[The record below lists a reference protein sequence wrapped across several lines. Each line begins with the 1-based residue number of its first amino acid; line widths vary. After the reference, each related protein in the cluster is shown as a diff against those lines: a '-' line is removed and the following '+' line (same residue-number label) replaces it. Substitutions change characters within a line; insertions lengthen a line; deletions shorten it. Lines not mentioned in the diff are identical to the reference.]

1 MPIRAPTHT
10 STALKM
16 VLPSLLV
23 SLSEQPGSVQTCEP
37 SAIRLPGTRRVPE
50 ERRSHRFYAPEMA
63 YGRELRLARG
73 AGRCHCGRCKRWRT
87 QCSKVRSDGVR
98 DGPSLRSQAVT
109 RSAVYPSL
117 SSDGHPPSIS
127 LPRAQELPRLILSLH
142 FFTSTLHTHYPLFT

>member
-1 MPIRAPTHT
+1 MAVNCDLRGVQDDV
-10 STALKM
+10 TA
-16 VLPSLLV
+16 VAASD
-23 SLSEQPGSVQTCEP
+23 G
-37 SAIRLPGTRRVPE
+37 
-50 ERRSHRFYAPEMA
+50 EM
-63 YGRELRLARG
+63 
-73 AGRCHCGRCKRWRT
+73 

>member
-23 SLSEQPGSVQTCEP
+23 SLAEQPGSVQTCEP

-73 AGRCHCGRCKRWRT
+73 AGRCHCGRCKRWRDAMFEGPFG
-87 QCSKVRSDGVR
+87 RSPGR
-98 DGPSLRSQAVT
+98 TKFAEP
-109 RSAVYPSL
+109 
-117 SSDGHPPSIS
+117 SSDKECG
-127 LPRAQELPRLILSLH
+127 LPLAKQ
-142 FFTSTLHTHYPLFT
+142 